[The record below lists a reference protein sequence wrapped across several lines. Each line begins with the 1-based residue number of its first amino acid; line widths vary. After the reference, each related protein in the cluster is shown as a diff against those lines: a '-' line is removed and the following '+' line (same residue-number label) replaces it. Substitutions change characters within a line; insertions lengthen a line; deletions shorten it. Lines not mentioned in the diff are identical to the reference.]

1 MTAFTP
7 NGHGEA
13 QFAASDQLDLPAPPS
28 LIRQADPIP
37 DTPRKFMFRQQIIPL
52 DGGRTLLRLH
62 QPLTLL
68 MNQRTMEFDVEGW
81 NIHMRCAQVDE
92 VPRQIAR
99 RFLTLFSKAD
109 AGAITPAERIEWL
122 GILDRVDFT
131 QFSVERAAP
140 HYVEGTL
147 QRKLPAVVQWH
158 DGAVEQIPPSLASAF
173 FPLDPGDRF
182 SAFVKLGKDNHALH
196 IERVCLLP
204 ESAAA

>member
-1 MTAFTP
+1 MAFTP
-7 NGHGEA
+7 NGPGEA
-13 QFAASDQLDLPAPPS
+13 QFAVSDELGLPAPPS

-37 DTPRKFMFRQQIIPL
+37 DTPRKFRFPQQIIPL

-68 MNQRTMEFDVEGW
+68 MNQRTLEFDVEGW
-81 NIHMRCAQVDE
+81 NIHMPCAQVDE

-109 AGAITPAERIEWL
+109 AGAITSAERIEWL

-147 QRKLPAVVQWH
+147 QKKQPAIVEWH
-158 DGAVEQIPPSLASAF
+158 DGTIEQISASLAAAF
-173 FPLDPGDRF
+173 YPLDPGDRF
-182 SAFVKLGKDNHALH
+182 SAFVKLGKGNHALH

-204 ESAAA
+204 ESVAA